1 MKKFLFLIIVT
12 LLLGGCVV
20 YPGYYSS
27 GYYSRPYGYYG
38 PSVNLHYG
46 FYGGRSHHGGFGHHH
61 RGPGGW
67 HR

>member
-1 MKKFLFLIIVT
+1 MKKLLLLTIIT

-46 FYGGRSHHGGFGHHH
+46 FYGGRSHHGGFGHHQQGH
-61 RGPGGW
+61 GGW

>member
-1 MKKFLFLIIVT
+1 MKKLLLLTIIT

-20 YPGYYSS
+20 YPGYYDSAYY
-27 GYYSRPYGYYG
+27 GYPYGYYS

-46 FYGGRSHHGGFGHHH
+46 FYGGHDYRGGYGHHQ
-61 RGPGGW
+61 RGHGGW